1 MFQSSMVI
9 LCNTVCQLS
18 TLCAPDI
25 DLDQGCSQQMA
36 SIGIKT
42 CRGCDASAC
51 QKQSGPGTRVD
62 QGRCV
67 YSNARGGH
75 RMYLKPIIVV
85 SALAFAT
92 STFAQ
97 GVSSNTPGHKMQKST
112 MQKSTVQK
120 STKSVGP
127 GASAYSPGHKM
138 HKAAKSTA
146 PGASEY
152 TPSHT
157 TTGSATKQRY

>member
-1 MFQSSMVI
+1 
-9 LCNTVCQLS
+9 
-18 TLCAPDI
+18 
-25 DLDQGCSQQMA
+25 MA
-36 SIGIKT
+36 SIGVKT
-42 CRGCDASAC
+42 CAAAAM
-51 QKQSGPGTRVD
+51 
-62 QGRCV
+62 QGSSRAEIISSRNGWPIRDV
-67 YSNARGGH
+67 VFTPMPEEEH

-92 STFAQ
+92 SSFAQ

-112 MQKSTVQK
+112 TQKTTVHK

-138 HKAAKSTA
+138 HRATKSS
-146 PGASEY
+146 GASEY

-157 TTGSATKQRY
+157 TTGSATRQSTTGS

>member
-1 MFQSSMVI
+1 
-9 LCNTVCQLS
+9 
-18 TLCAPDI
+18 
-25 DLDQGCSQQMA
+25 
-36 SIGIKT
+36 
-42 CRGCDASAC
+42 
-51 QKQSGPGTRVD
+51 
-62 QGRCV
+62 
-67 YSNARGGH
+67 
-75 RMYLKPIIVV
+75 MYLKPIIVV

-112 MQKSTVQK
+112 TQKTTVHK

-138 HKAAKSTA
+138 QRATKSTAKSTA
-146 PGASEY
+146 PGASGY

-157 TTGSATKQRY
+157 TTGSATRQSTTGSSSSKQGY

>member
-1 MFQSSMVI
+1 
-9 LCNTVCQLS
+9 
-18 TLCAPDI
+18 
-25 DLDQGCSQQMA
+25 
-36 SIGIKT
+36 
-42 CRGCDASAC
+42 
-51 QKQSGPGTRVD
+51 
-62 QGRCV
+62 
-67 YSNARGGH
+67 
-75 RMYLKPIIVV
+75 MYLKPIIVV

-92 STFAQ
+92 SSFAQ

-112 MQKSTVQK
+112 AQKTTVHK

-138 HKAAKSTA
+138 HRATKSSA

-157 TTGSATKQRY
+157 TTGSATRQSTTGSSSKQGY